1 MATTA
6 RNTLTQSTLAQ
17 RFREVLM
24 DFALPLDP
32 NDEETTAE
40 LAGLLLLGAGCRSQL
55 TDPQI
60 EAAISLIDTFVSG
73 LEKLAREASAK

>member
-1 MATTA
+1 
-6 RNTLTQSTLAQ
+6 
-17 RFREVLM
+17 
-24 DFALPLDP
+24 
-32 NDEETTAE
+32 
-40 LAGLLLLGAGCRSQL
+40 LLLGAGCRSQL